1 MNTISHLFEGLLG
14 LGMEPKQLTFLQ
26 ISIRGVIV
34 FAATLV
40 MVRISSKRSL
50 AEKTAFDATLLVI
63 IASVLARA
71 INGSAPFFPTLG
83 TGFVLVLLHRSLAL
97 TAYYSHGFGLLLK
110 EKAAIL
116 VENGKLQRRNMS
128 LNHISEHDLDEDMR
142 LDAGTED
149 LSKIKVARLERS
161 GDISFIKRE
170 YPERTGRL
178 FGHGCGS
185 LTDTRLRNHWKR
197 AFSSVDFKA
206 WFTRL
211 ALLAAI

>member
-1 MNTISHLFEGLLG
+1 MNTISHLFEELLG

-97 TAYYSHGFGLLLK
+97 TAYYSHGFGILIK
-110 EKAAIL
+110 GKAAVL

-170 YPERTGRL
+170 
-178 FGHGCGS
+178 
-185 LTDTRLRNHWKR
+185 
-197 AFSSVDFKA
+197 
-206 WFTRL
+206 
-211 ALLAAI
+211 